1 MRGLT
6 LLELLG
12 LYALVIGLGGII
24 GSAFL
29 VSVALGVLA
38 VGLIGVIAGP
48 TLLYLA
54 AAREQA
60 ARDNGQHA
68 AGGNAPQIRSAA

>member
-6 LLELLG
+6 LMELLG
-12 LYALVIGLGGII
+12 LYALVLGLGGII
-24 GSAFL
+24 GAAFL

-38 VGLIGVIAGP
+38 IGIIGTLAGP

-54 AAREQA
+54 AAREA
-60 ARDNGQHA
+60 AAKASGQHA
-68 AGGNAPQIRSAA
+68 GGSAQQLRSAA